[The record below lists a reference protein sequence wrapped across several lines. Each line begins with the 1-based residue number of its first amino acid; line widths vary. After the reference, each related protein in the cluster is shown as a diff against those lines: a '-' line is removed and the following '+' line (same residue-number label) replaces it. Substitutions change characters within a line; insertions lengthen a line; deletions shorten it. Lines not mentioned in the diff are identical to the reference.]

1 MLRAWTV
8 AENRAAE
15 VVRLAQVPDG
25 ALMQRAAAGLAAVC
39 ARELR
44 ARTGGVSGRRVVLLV
59 GAGNNGGDALW
70 AGARLAAR
78 GARVDAVLLAGV
90 ERTHAEGLAAL
101 QAAGGSVAEPG
112 GSRPDVPAGTR
123 LVIDGIVGLG
133 GAAGLREQAADV
145 VAGIPAGACVVAVDL
160 PSGVDPDTGELPPPD
175 GHGRARH
182 VRADVTVTFGALKP
196 CLLLPPASHAAGRVE
211 LVDIGLGPLL
221 TAPPAV
227 ERLQTADAAAL
238 WPVPAEVGHKY
249 LRGVLGVIAG
259 SDTYPGAAVLAVGGA
274 LRAGVGMVR
283 YHGPAE
289 ARRAV
294 LTAWPEAVPAAG
306 RVQAWLVG
314 PGLDPA
320 AARRRWGGRAGGGRS
335 GGARRADC
343 RWWPT
348 RVRSPCCPGGAHPPR
363 CSPRMPVS
371 SPPC

>member
-112 GSRPDVPAGTR
+112 GSRPDVPAGTH

-133 GAAGLREQAADV
+133 ERPACGSRPPTWWPASPPGPVWWRWICRAGSTRTPGSCRHRTVTAR
-145 VAGIPAGACVVAVDL
+145 
-160 PSGVDPDTGELPPPD
+160 PDT
-175 GHGRARH
+175 
-182 VRADVTVTFGALKP
+182 
-196 CLLLPPASHAAGRVE
+196 C
-211 LVDIGLGPLL
+211 GP
-221 TAPPAV
+221 T
-227 ERLQTADAAAL
+227 
-238 WPVPAEVGHKY
+238 
-249 LRGVLGVIAG
+249 
-259 SDTYPGAAVLAVGGA
+259 
-274 LRAGVGMVR
+274 
-283 YHGPAE
+283 
-289 ARRAV
+289 
-294 LTAWPEAVPAAG
+294 
-306 RVQAWLVG
+306 
-314 PGLDPA
+314 
-320 AARRRWGGRAGGGRS
+320 
-335 GGARRADC
+335 
-343 RWWPT
+343 
-348 RVRSPCCPGGAHPPR
+348 
-363 CSPRMPVS
+363 
-371 SPPC
+371 